1 MTLRDPPACVGLFP
15 HAASCSRGVLL
26 DFTGASFSADVLGL
40 HRRVRPTAAPW
51 DQWPDFSN
59 VLGDPWPQQR
69 LSL

>member
-40 HRRVRPTAAPW
+40 HRRVRPMGGSMGSMAGFLKRA
-51 DQWPDFSN
+51 
-59 VLGDPWPQQR
+59 R
-69 LSL
+69 